1 MSQLLE
7 TCYASAPNGETPI
20 FTLELKH
27 SSFNVE
33 GFPVGVIRL
42 VQGYGGVGFSDLML
56 GLETGETVAFKPSA
70 IGLSLPEPGV
80 RGRQDLVFQLD
91 NVSGQALKAIDEA
104 LETSGEVE
112 TILRIYVASDL
123 TYPNKTPL
131 RMIATE
137 CEGDLKSVSVS
148 ASFHDLVNKAW
159 PTKRY
164 TSTFAPGLKYF
175 G

>member
-7 TCYASAPNGETPI
+7 ACYASATNGETPI

-27 SSFNVE
+27 PAFNVD
-33 GFPVGVIRL
+33 GFPLGAIRL
-42 VQGYGGVGFSDLML
+42 VQGYGDVGFSDLML
-56 GLETGETVAFKPSA
+56 GLETNETVAFKPSS
-70 IGLSLPEPGV
+70 IGLSLPAPGV

-91 NVSGQALKAIDEA
+91 NVSGQALKAIDGA
-104 LETSGEVE
+104 LEDDGEIE
-112 TILRIYVASDL
+112 TILRIYLPSDL
-123 TYPNKTPL
+123 TYPSETPL

-137 CEGDLKSVSVS
+137 CEGDLKSVSIS

-164 TSTFAPGLKYF
+164 TPSFAPGLKYF